1 MTKSDR
7 FHFYIDL
14 ATNTVESFRDS
25 ADADY
30 TMTYNFADWQVSISF
45 YQNNIKGGAIYKRD
59 NLCEP
64 IAKWSRYME
73 SDKSVFDMLIAVQSK
88 SLGRPYV
95 NPFDDKKIAVIERV
109 VREPYICTIPAGGL
123 RAIKCYPDAQI
134 CFIYGKKVGYSKRE
148 RTMIVPPNTPWS
160 EIEEYK
166 TILKKFIYKI
176 DQIKRQKGKIK

>member
-30 TMTYNFADWQVSISF
+30 TMTYNFGDWQVSISF

-64 IAKWSRYME
+64 VAKWSRYME

-95 NPFDDKKIAVIERV
+95 NPFSKIQHV
-109 VREPYICTIPAGGL
+109 VRERYICKVPAGGL
-123 RAIKCYPDAQI
+123 YAIKCYPDAI
-134 CFIYGKKVGYSKRE
+134 TCFIHGNAIGYSKHE
-148 RTMIVPPNTPWS
+148 RTMIVPLGTS
-160 EIEEYK
+160 VAKIEEYK
-166 TILKKFIYKI
+166 TILEKHLQERTQ
-176 DQIKRQKGKIK
+176 QIKR

>member
-14 ATNTVESFRDS
+14 AANTVESFRDS

-30 TMTYNFADWQVSISF
+30 TMTYNFGDWQVSISF
-45 YQNNIKGGAIYKRD
+45 YQNNIKGGAIYKRN

-64 IAKWSRYME
+64 VAKWSRYMK

-95 NPFDDKKIAVIERV
+95 NPFSKIKKV
-109 VREPYICTIPAGGL
+109 VGAPDICNIPAGGL
-123 RAIKCYPDAQI
+123 RAIKCYPDAII
-134 CFIYGKKVGYSKRE
+134 CFIRGIKIGYSKRE
-148 RTMIVPPNTPWS
+148 KTMIVPLRTS
-160 EIEEYK
+160 VAKIKECK
-166 TILKKFIYKI
+166 TILEKHLQERTQ
-176 DQIKRQKGKIK
+176 QIKR

>member
-30 TMTYNFADWQVSISF
+30 TMTYNFGDWQVSISF

-64 IAKWSRYME
+64 VTKWSRYME
-73 SDKSVFDMLIAVQSK
+73 SDKSVFDMLIAVQRK
-88 SLGRPYV
+88 SLGRPYI
-95 NPFDDKKIAVIERV
+95 NPFDKEANVIERV
-109 VREPYICTIPAGGL
+109 VGAPYICTIPAGGL

-134 CFIYGKKVGYSKRE
+134 FFIDGKKVGYSKRE
-148 RTMIVPPNTPWS
+148 RTMIVPLRTS
-160 EIEEYK
+160 VSKIEEYK
-166 TILKKFIYKI
+166 TILEKSGSSLLYSSVLTT
-176 DQIKRQKGKIK
+176 